1 MKVKSLS
8 RSQLLATPWTAAY
21 QAALS
26 MDFPG
31 KSTGVGCHAFSEA
44 RHSKAIFRIWLD
56 SSQKNVYFM
65 CIREKCFL
73 KSFSSFGG
81 EEKSRYQ
88 KKKSLK
94 IIRETILA
102 GTMNLRTTTT
112 GGGQN
117 E

>member
-1 MKVKSLS
+1 MVRFITKEYVFHVYKREMFSKV
-8 RSQLLATPWTAAY
+8 
-21 QAALS
+21 
-26 MDFPG
+26 
-31 KSTGVGCHAFSEA
+31 
-44 RHSKAIFRIWLD
+44 IFFIWGR
-56 SSQKNVYFM
+56 
-65 CIREKCFL
+65 REKQV
-73 KSFSSFGG
+73 S
-81 EEKSRYQ
+81 